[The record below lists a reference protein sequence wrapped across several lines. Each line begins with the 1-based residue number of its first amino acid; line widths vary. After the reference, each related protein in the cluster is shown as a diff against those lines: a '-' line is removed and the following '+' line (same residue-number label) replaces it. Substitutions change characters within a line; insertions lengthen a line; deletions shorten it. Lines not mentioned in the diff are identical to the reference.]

1 MRGKVGLVIGLAAG
15 YVLGTRAGRER
26 YEQIKAQ
33 VDKVWNLEPV
43 QEQVT
48 KAKDFAKSTAMAL
61 PSTLWDSAVKVTKA
75 AGSKGTPGQKLDSAI
90 RTGKQQVDDV
100 SAAAE
105 TLGRRGEG
113 CRGRR
118 VRRHRESRRRAPQR
132 SLTVT
137 TPRGFRDRND
147 DSLLTLVGEIPELI
161 RNLVIAEVDAGK
173 AWVRRTSK
181 DAGYGAGWIVGR
193 AVLPVLVGRR
203 PAGASRSSGCRRGG
217 PPGVGLAGGSG
228 RRCC

>member
-75 AGSKGTPGQKLDSAI
+75 ATSKGHA
-90 RTGKQQVDDV
+90 
-100 SAAAE
+100 
-105 TLGRRGEG
+105 
-113 CRGRR
+113 
-118 VRRHRESRRRAPQR
+118 RRRSSTRR
-132 SLTVT
+132 SGPASCRST
-137 TPRGFRDRND
+137 T
-147 DSLLTLVGEIPELI
+147 
-161 RNLVIAEVDAGK
+161 
-173 AWVRRTSK
+173 
-181 DAGYGAGWIVGR
+181 
-193 AVLPVLVGRR
+193 
-203 PAGASRSSGCRRGG
+203 
-217 PPGVGLAGGSG
+217 
-228 RRCC
+228 